1 MLNQSMV
8 QDPLQTARQKNGNDL
23 LLCHI
28 NINSIHNK
36 FEELKNII
44 TKSRVQIM
52 AVSET
57 KIDGS
62 YQDSQFLIPGY
73 YLHRNDRKKGGGGV
87 LMFVSSKIKS
97 KRITTEGGIKDR
109 APGAGD

>member
-28 NINSIHNK
+28 NINRIQNK

-62 YQDSQFLIPGY
+62 YQDSQFLIYQDTICTEMTG
-73 YLHRNDRKKGGGGV
+73 
-87 LMFVSSKIKS
+87 
-97 KRITTEGGIKDR
+97 KRVEVF
-109 APGAGD
+109 